1 MTTAR
6 FIDLYVTE
14 ENARRATTPVKG
26 TRNGDVAGLENV
38 EKMQPFPAA
47 GFV

>member
-1 MTTAR
+1 MTAAC

-14 ENARRATTPVKG
+14 ENARRATMHVKG
-26 TRNGDVAGLENV
+26 TLNKDVAGLENV
-38 EKMQPFPAA
+38 EEMQPFPAT